1 MRSAILGFS
10 LALMGCS
17 PTSMAPVRPAPGDV
31 LVVREVA
38 FEVPVERQPFV
49 QAFLA
54 APLAQFLPGT
64 RDLPGVDHTEALT
77 PAVYPA
83 VGSVRLIVLKDKQT
97 AHEEVLECD
106 GQHLRS
112 LVTEYT
118 SHEAVPVAYTIGEL
132 TFEEVG
138 SKTRVRWRSSVK
150 LRDDVF
156 PGWLGESG
164 RDMFKS
170 NFLDT
175 TFAAYMDA
183 SVKAIRAFGASVPA
197 SPPRPPVSTTS
208 P

>member
-1 MRSAILGFS
+1 
-10 LALMGCS
+10 
-17 PTSMAPVRPAPGDV
+17 MAPVRPVPGDV
-31 LVVREVA
+31 LVSREVA
-38 FEVPVERQPFV
+38 FEVPVPREPFV

-54 APLAQFLPGT
+54 APLPRFLPGT
-64 RDLPGVDHTEALT
+64 RDLPGVDHTEPLT
-77 PAVYPA
+77 PAAYPT
-83 VGSVRLIVLKDKQT
+83 VGSARLIVLKDKQT

-106 GQHLRS
+106 GQHIRT

-118 SHEAVPVAYTIGEL
+118 SHEAVPVAYTIAEFK
-132 TFEEVG
+132 FEDQG
-138 SKTRVRWRSSVK
+138 PKTRVKWKYSVK

-183 SVKAIRAFGASVPA
+183 GVKAMRDFGATIPA
-197 SPPRPPVSTTS
+197 APPPPTETG
-208 P
+208 PQ